1 MKHHETQNMDEIM
14 NFSNHSHSRYKED
27 LTRPTHKKKLDVNIK
42 DVLQVCMKM
51 MAGKEFVVPL
61 ITVITT

>member
-1 MKHHETQNMDEIM
+1 M

-27 LTRPTHKKKLDVNIK
+27 PTRPTHKKKLDVNIK

-61 ITVITT
+61 ITVIAT